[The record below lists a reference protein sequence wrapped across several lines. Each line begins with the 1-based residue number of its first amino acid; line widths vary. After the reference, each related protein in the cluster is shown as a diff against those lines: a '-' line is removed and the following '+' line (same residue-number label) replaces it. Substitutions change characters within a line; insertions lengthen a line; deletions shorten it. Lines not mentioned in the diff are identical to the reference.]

1 METPKYPPPYPNYV
15 IPPEYG
21 APVKTPDYVP
31 PPPLVVTTQP
41 SAAVVP
47 PPVYR
52 DFLVC
57 SIVNLFCF
65 LPLGLLALI
74 FSIETCRANKR
85 KDYVAAASCSRSAY
99 ITNVLTCVFGFCIN
113 IAWIVY
119 VLLFVTSVTRFTD
132 AIDTDLPL
140 RKEKF

>member
-52 DFLVC
+52 DFLVW
-57 SIVNLFCF
+57 SIVNLICF
-65 LPLGLLALI
+65 LPLGLIAFI
-74 FSIETCRANKR
+74 FSIETCCDKKR
-85 KDYVAAASCSRSAY
+85 KDYVAAASCSRSAF
-99 ITNVLTCVFGFCIN
+99 IINLLACGLGFCIY
-113 IAWIVY
+113 IAWIV
-119 VLLFVTSVTRFTD
+119 FVMVM
-132 AIDTDLPL
+132 AISLT
-140 RKEKF
+140 